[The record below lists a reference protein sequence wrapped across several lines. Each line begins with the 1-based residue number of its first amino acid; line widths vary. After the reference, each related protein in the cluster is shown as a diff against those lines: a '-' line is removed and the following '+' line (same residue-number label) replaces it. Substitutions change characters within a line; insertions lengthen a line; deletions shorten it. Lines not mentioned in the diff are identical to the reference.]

1 MALIPEPAKN
11 PWSSYMTEIYL
22 GRRGPQPLGTVIYE
36 EIEELAR
43 EKLKDH
49 QG

>member
-11 PWSSYMTEIYL
+11 PWSSYMAEIYL

>member
-1 MALIPEPAKN
+1 MALIPGPAN
-11 PWSSYMTEIYL
+11 IQWSLYMAEIYSS
-22 GRRGPQPLGTVIYE
+22 RRGPQPLGTVIFE
-36 EIEELAR
+36 EIEEMAR

>member
-1 MALIPEPAKN
+1 MEPVKN
-11 PWSSYMTEIYL
+11 PWSSYMLKIYL

-49 QG
+49 QGT